1 MTCSTC
7 SRISA
12 GTAAFGSVTTGVARS
27 SGASPAITPEHC
39 SAVANLCV
47 PYIANGFAVANLI
60 ALVNREVYPQSAY
73 PAGQWEYQLF
83 YEENFERARSAFEAD
98 IESTVRAL
106 FRKGNPAAKG
116 KPSRTAEVRR
126 DNGWFGGAEKAPS
139 IPRDPEVISEE
150 DLSIYTA
157 ALARNGFY
165 GPDSWYMN
173 AAANIAYATQATN
186 GGKLALPVLFLHGA
200 CDYTC
205 ETIDSR
211 LAEPMRRDCADL
223 TEVVIP
229 SGHWM
234 AQERPAE
241 VNAVLAKWLAT
252 KVPDAWPA

>member
-1 MTCSTC
+1 MVWSL
-7 SRISA
+7 
-12 GTAAFGSVTTGVARS
+12 S
-27 SGASPAITPEHC
+27 SHHPEHC
-39 SAVANLCV
+39 RAVANLCV
-47 PYIANGFAVANLI
+47 PYIANGFAAANLI
-60 ALVNREVYPQSAY
+60 ALVNREIYPQSAY

-106 FRKGNPAAKG
+106 FRKGNPAARG

-126 DNGWFGGAEKAPS
+126 DNGWFGSADKAPS
-139 IPRDPEVISEE
+139 IPRDPDVISEE

-173 AAANIAYATQATN
+173 AAANIAYAGQTKN
-186 GGKLALPVLFLHGA
+186 GGKLTLLVLFLHGA

-211 LAEPMRRDCADL
+211 LAEPMRRDCANL

-229 SGHWM
+229 SGHRM
-234 AQERPAE
+234 AQGATRRGQRRAGK
-241 VNAVLAKWLAT
+241 VACRQSARCLAGLIEAL
-252 KVPDAWPA
+252 